1 MIPGTKQWTCLALL
15 AFSVVGAGFGDARQK
30 PQADIKS
37 LAEIVTRFEAVGCQ
51 IVDASFDKGRWQLE
65 GYRNDLSFELAVD
78 RETGLLKS
86 MRQDLVNPPPP
97 AGAKPLSQ
105 ILANVQKAGWTQIVS
120 VELDHGRW
128 DVDAYRDLTRRELRL
143 DAISGTI
150 VVERAD

>member
-1 MIPGTKQWTCLALL
+1 MIAGTKQWTCLALL
-15 AFSVVGAGFGDARQK
+15 TFSAIGAGFGDTTPT
-30 PQADIKS
+30 PQADIKG
-37 LAEIVTRFEAVGCQ
+37 LVAIVTRLEAVGCQ
-51 IVDASFDKGRWQLE
+51 IVDASFVKGRWQLE
-65 GYRNDLSFELAVD
+65 GYRDDLSFELAVD

-86 MRQDLVNPPPP
+86 MRHDSVNPPPP

-105 ILANVQKAGWTQIVS
+105 ILAVVQKAGWTQIVS

-150 VVERAD
+150 VAERTD